1 MSAMASRFQTLNE
14 LDLQHILDERD
25 SKNTKSLIKAAV
37 GILSEYAIHKNTM
50 LQHLE
55 TSMTISELD
64 TFLRSFYAEARKA
77 DGTRYVKK
85 SIVSIRYGI
94 QKHFYKVRNGIDI
107 VNDPD
112 FVKSNDMFKGVLV
125 KLKKDGVGEHKQ
137 KPIIPSEDIERL
149 YATVFDTD
157 TPRGLQNKT
166 IFEYLYFFCN
176 RGRENLR
183 ELLKTDLTLSKDS
196 SGREYVSLSHQRQ
209 TKNHRGDVHDKDQKQ
224 GRMYDKPGKN
234 F

>member
-25 SKNTKSLIKAAV
+25 SKNTKSLIKVAV

-77 DGTRYVKK
+77 DGTTYAKK

-107 VNDPD
+107 LNDPE

-125 KLKKDGVGEHKQ
+125 KL
-137 KPIIPSEDIERL
+137 
-149 YATVFDTD
+149 
-157 TPRGLQNKT
+157 
-166 IFEYLYFFCN
+166 
-176 RGRENLR
+176 
-183 ELLKTDLTLSKDS
+183 
-196 SGREYVSLSHQRQ
+196 
-209 TKNHRGDVHDKDQKQ
+209 
-224 GRMYDKPGKN
+224 
-234 F
+234 